1 MTAIAH
7 DGVVQWFWLPACA
20 IVATP
25 TLAEMTAG
33 ERLTDITNYDTPSSE
48 ASVDTSGIDDV
59 YDTGVVGTST
69 AGPIVLT
76 FKRDTASEAGSWD
89 ALDFR
94 DTGFLVKL
102 PFGGSG
108 ASAAP
113 AATDKAEV
121 YPGQVGQKRPEG
133 YGRNTTQKFMVS
145 IYVTAT
151 PNVDAALIA
160 S

>member
-7 DGVVQWFWLPACA
+7 DGVVQWFWLPAVA

-33 ERLTDITNYDTPSSE
+33 QRLTDITNYDTPSSE

-76 FKRDTASEAGSWD
+76 FKRDTASETGSWD

-108 ASAAP
+108 TGGAP

-145 IYVTAT
+145 IYVTAP

>member
-1 MTAIAH
+1 MTAPVH
-7 DGVVQWFWLPACA
+7 DGVVQWFWLPAVA
-20 IVATP
+20 IIATP

-33 ERLTDITNYDTPSSE
+33 VRLTNVTNYDTPSSE
-48 ASVDTSGIDDV
+48 ATVDTSGIDDT

-76 FKRDTASEAGSWD
+76 FKRDPDNLTGNWD
-89 ALDFR
+89 ALEFKDN
-94 DTGFLVKL
+94 GFLVKL

-121 YPGQVGQKRPEG
+121 YPAQLGRKRPEG
-133 YGRNTTQKFMVS
+133 YGRNTIQKFMIS
-145 IYVTAT
+145 IQITAD
-151 PNVDAALIA
+151 PEADAALIA

>member
-20 IVATP
+20 VVATP

-33 ERLTDITNYDTPSSE
+33 ERLTDITNYDTPASE
-48 ASVDTSGIDDV
+48 SSVDTSGIDDI
-59 YDTGVVGTST
+59 YDTSVVGTSA

-76 FKRDTASEAGSWD
+76 FKRDDASETGSWD
-89 ALDFR
+89 ALEFR
-94 DTGFLVKL
+94 DNGFLVKL

-145 IYVTAT
+145 IYVTAA

>member
-7 DGVVQWFWLPACA
+7 DGVVQWFWLPAVA

-33 ERLTDITNYDTPSSE
+33 QRLTDITNYDTPSSE

-76 FKRDTASEAGSWD
+76 FKRDTASETGSWD

-108 ASAAP
+108 TSAAP

-145 IYVTAT
+145 IYVTAP